1 MRLLCFLFIN
11 ILLGYSTSFGKG
23 ENLFQGK
30 KDNLLKERLPS
41 SRFHIYNGYQFL
53 RSASLEKDTLN
64 VVFLGGSITYNPG
77 WRNDLEEYF
86 TSRFPEKVIRYHNKG
101 IPSLGSVAHVFR
113 YASDVLSQVKP
124 DILFYESVVNDRAN
138 AYPEKDQARAVE
150 SIIRRSIAV
159 NPDMD
164 IIMMYFADPDKL
176 DDYKKGRIPDEICL
190 QNKIAAYY
198 GIPVIDI
205 SREVYERI
213 QAGEFSWEKDIKDL
227 HPSPFGQK
235 IYSSSMKVMLDSLL
249 LGEKHVTV
257 RKLPLPLDE
266 RYYRHARYES
276 VKNGKGTF
284 KYEPRYIPDNGQP
297 TRAGFTD
304 VPMLVGEKPE
314 EEFVYEFEGTTIG
327 ICYISGNDAGMIRY
341 RVDGGE
347 YQMMDLYTKYSDRL
361 HVPEYV
367 ILKDDLNEGKHKI
380 EVEIM
385 KEKNE
390 NSRGNACRVVHFL
403 VN

>member
-11 ILLGYSTSFGKG
+11 ILLGYSITFVKG

-30 KDNLLKERLPS
+30 KGHWLKERLQS
-41 SRFHIYNGYQFL
+41 SQFHIYNGHQFL
-53 RSASLEKDTLN
+53 RFASLEKDTMN

-86 TSRFPEKVIRYHNKG
+86 TAQFPEKVICCHNKG
-101 IPSLGSVAHVFR
+101 IPSLGSVAHAFR
-113 YASDVLSQVKP
+113 YVSDVLSQVKP
-124 DILFYESVVNDRAN
+124 DILFYESVVNDHAN
-138 AYPEKDQARAVE
+138 AYSEKDQAKAVE
-150 SIIRRSIAV
+150 SIIRRSIVV

-176 DDYKKGRIPDEICL
+176 ADYKKGIIPDEICL

-198 GIPVIDI
+198 EIPVIDI

-213 QAGEFSWEKDIKDL
+213 QAGEFSWTKDIKDL

-249 LGEKHVTV
+249 LGGNHAVA
-257 RKLPLPLDE
+257 RKLPPPLNE
-266 RYYRHARYES
+266 RYYRHAQYES

-284 KYEPRYIPDNGQP
+284 KYYSRYIPDNGQP

-304 VPMLVGEKPE
+304 VPMLVGENPG

-327 ICYISGNDAGMIRY
+327 ICYISGNDAGIIRY

-347 YQMMDLYTKYSDRL
+347 YQVMDLYTKYSDRL

-380 EVEIM
+380 EVEIL

-390 NSRGNACRVVHFL
+390 NSKGNACRVVHFL

>member
-1 MRLLCFLFIN
+1 M
-11 ILLGYSTSFGKG
+11 
-23 ENLFQGK
+23 
-30 KDNLLKERLPS
+30 
-41 SRFHIYNGYQFL
+41 
-53 RSASLEKDTLN
+53 
-64 VVFLGGSITYNPG
+64 
-77 WRNDLEEYF
+77 
-86 TSRFPEKVIRYHNKG
+86 
-101 IPSLGSVAHVFR
+101 
-113 YASDVLSQVKP
+113 
-124 DILFYESVVNDRAN
+124 
-138 AYPEKDQARAVE
+138 E

-176 DDYKKGRIPDEICL
+176 ADYKTGRIPDEICL

-198 GIPVIDI
+198 GISIIDI

-235 IYSSSMKVMLDSLL
+235 IYSSSMKVMLDSLF
-249 LGEKHVTV
+249 LGEKHVTA

-266 RYYRHARYES
+266 RYYRYARYES

-361 HVPEYV
+361 HVPKYV

-380 EVEIM
+380 EVVIM

-390 NSRGNACRVVHFL
+390 NSKVNACRIVHFL

>member
-1 MRLLCFLFIN
+1 M
-11 ILLGYSTSFGKG
+11 
-23 ENLFQGK
+23 
-30 KDNLLKERLPS
+30 
-41 SRFHIYNGYQFL
+41 
-53 RSASLEKDTLN
+53 EKDTLN
-64 VVFLGGSITYNPG
+64 VVFFGGSITYNPG

-86 TSRFPEKVIRYHNKG
+86 TAQFPEKVICYHNKG

-113 YASDVLSQVKP
+113 YDSDVLSQVKP

-138 AYPEKDQARAVE
+138 AYPDEEQARAVE

-159 NPDMD
+159 NPNMD

-176 DDYKKGRIPDEICL
+176 ADYKKGRIPDEICL
-190 QNKIAAYY
+190 QNNIADHY

-235 IYSSSMKVMLDSLL
+235 IYLSSMKVMLDSLL
-249 LGEKHVTV
+249 LKGKYAAT
-257 RKLPLPLDE
+257 RKLPSSLNE
-266 RYYRHARYES
+266 KYYRHARYES

-327 ICYISGNDAGMIRY
+327 ICYISGNDAGIIRY
-341 RVDGGE
+341 RIDGGK
-347 YQMMDLYTKYSDRL
+347 YQVKDLYTKYSDKL
-361 HVPEYV
+361 HVPKYV

-390 NSRGNACRVVHFL
+390 KSKGNACRIVHFL

>member
-1 MRLLCFLFIN
+1 M
-11 ILLGYSTSFGKG
+11 
-23 ENLFQGK
+23 
-30 KDNLLKERLPS
+30 
-41 SRFHIYNGYQFL
+41 
-53 RSASLEKDTLN
+53 
-64 VVFLGGSITYNPG
+64 
-77 WRNDLEEYF
+77 EEYF
-86 TSRFPEKVIRYHNKG
+86 TSQFPEKVICYHNKG

-159 NPDMD
+159 NSDMD

-176 DDYKKGRIPDEICL
+176 ADYKTGRIPDEICL

-235 IYSSSMKVMLDSLL
+235 IYSSSMKVMLDSLF
-249 LGEKHVTV
+249 LGEKHVTA

-327 ICYISGNDAGMIRY
+327 ICYISGNDAGMIHY

-361 HVPEYV
+361 HVPKYV

-380 EVEIM
+380 EVVIM

-390 NSRGNACRVVHFL
+390 NSKGNACRIVHFL